1 MTEAVSQSLFEG
13 LRRGDAAAVERIVAA
28 YGPFLRM
35 VVRRHL
41 AGRLRRKFDSADV
54 VQSVWLR
61 LLRACGAGAWSVK
74 DDAALRA
81 LLATVARRRLVSRFR
96 HHRAALERER
106 PALTESET
114 PPVSPQPRPSEVV
127 QADELWERL
136 LRHCPPAHREVL
148 RLRRLGLT
156 LDEIAVRT
164 GLHEGSVRRVL
175 RQLARRLALGC
186 EDDKVTG

>member
-1 MTEAVSQSLFEG
+1 MAEVVSELLFEG
-13 LRRGDAAAVERIVAA
+13 LNRGDAAAVERVVAA

-41 AGRLRRKFDSADV
+41 AGRLRAKLDSADV
-54 VQSVWLR
+54 VQSVWLQ

-106 PALTESET
+106 SGPADSEVL
-114 PPVSPQPRPSEVV
+114 PPSPQPRPSEIA

-136 LRHCPPAHREVL
+136 LSLCPPPHRELL
-148 RLRRLGLT
+148 RLRRQGLT
-156 LDEIAVRT
+156 LDEIAART

-175 RQLARRLALGC
+175 RQLSRQLALGEEPPAA
-186 EDDKVTG
+186 ED